1 MYYYFLHKQYDLFL
15 FVFEVCEFVFVLFY
29 EHASYTCS
37 ETLIHKCIEPS
48 IKNSLKSQI
57 H

>member
-37 ETLIHKCIEPS
+37 ETLIHKCIELS